1 MKKIIYLILFMPFLL
16 VGQIPMALEESL
28 VAQTKLNEEFS
39 NEETSILVPEDFK
52 VFKGLQFYPLDEKYR
67 VKARFVRT
75 PGELPFLMPTTTERT
90 PEYVKYA
97 QLHFTIDG
105 KELTLDV
112 FRSTQGYDQPGYED
126 YLFLP
131 FTDLTS
137 GDGSYGGGRY
147 LDLRIPEND
156 TIILDFNKAYN
167 PYCVYNHKYSCP
179 LPPQQNDLPIRIE
192 AGVKDFVKD

>member
-67 VKARFVRT
+67 VKAQFVRT